1 MCSSSPAVGA
11 TRPPQYSTSQN
22 ASPASIAELEATRA
36 KALGAGNINAAVKA
50 QKSIQA
56 LTPLRVTPA
65 PDKGPTFGLRI
76 QPEAVGA
83 ADLRNPFMPS
93 VKRNG

>member
-1 MCSSSPAVGA
+1 MCSASVGGG
-11 TRPPQYSTSQN
+11 TKPILPRYSTSTN
-22 ASPASIAELEATRA
+22 VSPSAIQEAYRTGNKFQAAALAARQAALA
-36 KALGAGNINAAVKA
+36 KIPKV
-50 QKSIQA
+50 
-56 LTPLRVTPA
+56 PPA

-76 QPEAVGA
+76 QPDAVGA